1 MFNISKRDFYMVID
15 IINKSKHPLPKIAT
29 PGSAGLDL
37 KANLEQDICIKPL
50 ERIAV
55 PTGLFLSIPLG
66 YEGQIRSRSGLSFNH
81 GIIVIN
87 APGTIDSDYR
97 GELKILLI
105 NLSNENFIVHDGD
118 RVAQLVIGSYSVPE
132 WNVVE
137 NLGQS
142 LRAEKG
148 FGSTGM

>member
-1 MFNISKRDFYMVID
+1 MFNISTEIFMIID
-15 IINKSKHPLPKIAT
+15 IVNKSKHPLPQIAT
-29 PGSAGLDL
+29 SGSAGLDL
-37 KANLEQDICIKPL
+37 KANLEHDICIKPL
-50 ERIAV
+50 ERIAI

-105 NLSNENFIVHDGD
+105 NLSNEDFIIHDGD
-118 RVAQLVIGSYSVPE
+118 RVAQLVISSYSVPE
-132 WNVVE
+132 WNVVD
-137 NLGQS
+137 S
-142 LRAEKG
+142 LDESVRSDKG
-148 FGSTGM
+148 FGSTGL

>member
-1 MFNISKRDFYMVID
+1 MVID
-15 IINKSKHPLPKIAT
+15 IVNKSKHPLPAIAT

-37 KANLEQDICIKPL
+37 KANLEQDLCIKPL
-50 ERIAV
+50 ERVAV

-66 YEGQIRSRSGLSFNH
+66 YEGQIRSRSGLSFKH

-105 NLSNENFIVHDGD
+105 NLSNEDFVIHDGD
-118 RVAQLVIGSYSVPE
+118 RVAQLVISSYVIPE
-132 WNVVE
+132 WKVVE
-137 NLGQS
+137 ALDES
-142 LRAEKG
+142 LRSDKG
-148 FGSTGM
+148 FGSTGR

>member
-1 MFNISKRDFYMVID
+1 MVID
-15 IINKSKHPLPKIAT
+15 IVNKSKHTLPSIAT

-37 KANLEQDICIKPL
+37 KANLDQDICIKPL
-50 ERIAV
+50 ERVAI
-55 PTGLFLSIPLG
+55 PTGLFISIPRG

-105 NLSNENFIVHDGD
+105 NLSNEDYTVHDGD
-118 RVAQLVIGSYSVPE
+118 RVAQLVISAYTVPE
-132 WNVVE
+132 WNLVDD
-137 NLGQS
+137 LDKS
-142 LRAEKG
+142 LRAENG
-148 FGSTGM
+148 FGSTGLN

>member
-1 MFNISKRDFYMVID
+1 MIID
-15 IINKSKHPLPKIAT
+15 IVNKSKHPLPAIAT
-29 PGSAGLDL
+29 PGSSGLDL

-50 ERIAV
+50 ERVAIA
-55 PTGLFLSIPLG
+55 TGLFLSIPLG

-105 NLSNENFIVHDGD
+105 NLSNENFTVHDGD
-118 RVAQLVIGSYSVPE
+118 RVAQLVISFYTVPE
-132 WNVVE
+132 WNVVI
-137 NLGQS
+137 NLDKS
-142 LRAEKG
+142 LRADKG
-148 FGSTGM
+148 FGSTGL

>member
-1 MFNISKRDFYMVID
+1 MVID
-15 IINKSKHPLPKIAT
+15 IVNKSKHPLPKIAT

-37 KANLEQDICIKPL
+37 KANLENDICIKPL

-66 YEGQIRSRSGLSFNH
+66 YEGQIRSRSGLSFNY

-105 NLSNENFIVHDGD
+105 NLSNEDFIIHDGD
-118 RVAQLVIGSYSVPE
+118 RVAQLVISSYSVPE
-132 WNVVE
+132 WNVVDTLDE
-137 NLGQS
+137 S
-142 LRAEKG
+142 IRADKG
-148 FGSTGM
+148 FGSTGV